1 MPAESA
7 LTSHVAHTVELDPIT
22 LYQLLKLRVDV
33 FVVEQ
38 ECAYPELDGRDVE
51 PQTRQLWL
59 ARAGAVVACLR
70 LLTEPDP
77 AGPDTAGP
85 DTAGPD
91 GGGRV
96 RRIGRVAVA
105 AHERGRGHADR
116 LLDAA
121 LAIAGDQPC
130 VLDAQAHLTALYARH
145 GFVVAGPEY
154 VEDGIPHVP
163 MRRPPGV
170 DGGTRH
176 AK

>member
-1 MPAESA
+1 M
-7 LTSHVAHTVELDPIT
+7 T

-38 ECAYPELDGRDVE
+38 ECAYPELDGRDLE

-59 ARAGAVVACLR
+59 ARAGALVACLR
-70 LLTEPDP
+70 LLTEPDTDQ
-77 AGPDTAGP
+77 AGPDTDQAGP
-85 DTAGPD
+85 DTDQAGPD
-91 GGGRV
+91 TDQAGGGRV

-170 DGGTRH
+170 HGGTRH